1 MSCLAFFAPWILTM
15 ERCWAHRCLL
25 WADALVFTMFL
36 SGLFGSGITIICPA
50 FVELDLA
57 KYRCIAL

>member
-1 MSCLAFFAPWILTM
+1 MSRLAFFAPWILNM
-15 ERCWAHRCLL
+15 KRCWAHRCLL
-25 WADALVFTMFL
+25 WADALVFTHV
-36 SGLFGSGITIICPA
+36 SQGSFGPVITIICPA